1 MYEYTKHFNRD
12 LLANVCTS
20 SQLKFREVFPNMIDR
35 IGMCSPKGYGF
46 SFWSKNGYY
55 TMAFYCPF
63 WFSTKPRESL
73 SGARVAQWWEHS
85 PPSNVAR
92 VQIPAST
99 PYVGWAPWFVVR
111 SPSPF
116 VVGSLPCSERFFSGS
131 PVFPLLKNQHFQIR
145 SNSIW
150 NARTHLN
157 EFIWTLKCFVSRK
170 AIYNFFFSFLSF
182 PLQIDW

>member
-99 PYVGWAPWFVVR
+99 PYVVWAPGLLSGAHHPLLLVLSFAPR
-111 SPSPF
+111 GFSP
-116 VVGSLPCSERFFSGS
+116 GS
-131 PVFPLLKNQHFQIR
+131 PVFPSPQKPTLP
-145 SNSIW
+145 NSIQFDLE
-150 NARTHLN
+150 RTDTFKRVHMN
-157 EFIWTLKCFVSRK
+157 S
-170 AIYNFFFSFLSF
+170 
-182 PLQIDW
+182 

>member
-73 SGARVAQWWEHS
+73 SGATVAQWWEHS
-85 PPSNVAR
+85 PLSNVAR

-99 PYVGWAPWFVVR
+99 PYVGWAPGLLSGAHHPLLLVL
-111 SPSPF
+111 
-116 VVGSLPCSERFFSGS
+116 SLAPRGFS
-131 PVFPLLKNQHFQIR
+131 PVLQFSPLLKIQHFQIR

-157 EFIWTLKCFVSRK
+157 EFIWTLKCFEGKK
-170 AIYNFFFSFLSF
+170 AIYNFFFHFCLSHF
-182 PLQIDW
+182 K